1 MQQLINIA
9 DTGNIMPEDDVV
21 RAETPLRRGDPLLR
35 GVAAVRVRLKDSLSG
50 CLFADAPESLS
61 CSNAGLSVWS
71 LFFLVWFC
79 IGGHRGE
86 NKYGPDP
93 KAE

>member
-1 MQQLINIA
+1 M
-9 DTGNIMPEDDVV
+9 
-21 RAETPLRRGDPLLR
+21 RRNRYL
-35 GVAAVRVRLKDSLSG
+35 AVMLV
-50 CLFADAPESLS
+50 FF
-61 CSNAGLSVWS
+61 VWS

-93 KAE
+93 EAE

>member
-1 MQQLINIA
+1 M
-9 DTGNIMPEDDVV
+9 
-21 RAETPLRRGDPLLR
+21 RRNRYL
-35 GVAAVRVRLKDSLSG
+35 AVMLV
-50 CLFADAPESLS
+50 FF
-61 CSNAGLSVWS
+61 VWS

-79 IGGHRGE
+79 IGGPRGE